1 LENEE
6 RRIEIC
12 VRLLDEGTEVARP
25 TEAVCLPGD
34 LFKLLPVPGYD
45 PNDERWEFQ
54 PGSIV
59 AAQLQTWSSGQILLA
74 VKPVVTSRRQT
85 CP

>member
-1 LENEE
+1 MENEE
-6 RRIEIC
+6 QRIEIY
-12 VRLLDEGTEVARP
+12 VRLLDEGTEAARP
-25 TEAVCLPGD
+25 TEALCLPGD
-34 LFKLLPVPGYD
+34 LFKLLPTPGFD
-45 PNDERWEFQ
+45 PTDECWEFP

-74 VKPVVTSRRQT
+74 VEAVTTSRGLS